1 MSPISP
7 QDLALLESAAAQ
19 LERPSLAGRLAAVV
33 GMPVEK
39 LLSWMPD
46 SMQGQIQHVTE
57 EALSK
62 ALVVARKTLSDE
74 NPKAPWNLSH
84 KVAATVAGVTGGMFG
99 APALVAELPVTTV
112 IILRSI
118 ADIARSHGEN
128 LSDPAAQLACLEVF
142 ALGSE
147 GKQEAVDVKNPRAEV
162 VDQHIRTSYFIARAA
177 MAQQVTAAV
186 EILTKGTTASGG
198 SAITRLIATIASRFG
213 VSVSEK
219 VAAQAIPV
227 VGAVGGG
234 LINALFMD
242 HFQNTAEAHFTV
254 RKLERTYGA
263 EVVRQEYERLAALG
277 R

>member
-1 MSPISP
+1 
-7 QDLALLESAAAQ
+7 
-19 LERPSLAGRLAAVV
+19 
-33 GMPVEK
+33 
-39 LLSWMPD
+39 
-46 SMQGQIQHVTE
+46 
-57 EALSK
+57 
-62 ALVVARKTLSDE
+62 
-74 NPKAPWNLSH
+74 
-84 KVAATVAGVTGGMFG
+84 
-99 APALVAELPVTTV
+99 
-112 IILRSI
+112 
-118 ADIARSHGEN
+118 
-128 LSDPAAQLACLEVF
+128 
-142 ALGSE
+142 LGSE
-147 GKQEAVDVKNPRAEV
+147 GKEEAVDVKNRRAEL

-186 EILTKGTTASGG
+186 DILTRGTTASGG

-263 EVVRQEYERLAALG
+263 EVVRQEYERLAAKG